1 MPWWREIDGELVGAE
16 NIHGPFGAWVLT
28 ESTPPSGAEGGWAKY
43 PNETAARAAIG
54 TPRRVKG
61 QDRFHLDNAISVVT
75 GANLR
80 QALIDLRNDDPDPES
95 VTPSQTGKP

>member
-28 ESTPPSGAEGGWAKY
+28 ESTPPSGAQGGWEKY

-61 QDRFHLDNAISVVT
+61 EDRSLLDYTISRVA
-75 GANLR
+75 GQNLR
-80 QALIDLRNDDPDPES
+80 QSLIDLRDNDPDPEA
-95 VTPSQTGKP
+95 